1 MIEIRTRPRD
11 SFAERQL
18 TEAGVHPLLA
28 RLFASRGV
36 ESVPLREAAGLLPPA
51 GLLGIDK
58 AATRLADAIEANE
71 RIVVVADYDCDG
83 ATACAVTVRALRLFG
98 ADVGYV
104 VPDRLTM
111 GYGLSIAL
119 VELARQQQAPRLLLT
134 VDNGTNAVE
143 AIAHARAAGIDVV
156 VTDHHLPGAQLPSAN
171 ALVNP
176 NQPGCRF
183 ASKSIAGVGV
193 AFYVMLALRAEL
205 RRRGRFDTRDQPRLD
220 ALLDLV
226 AIGTVAD
233 VVKLDANNRLLVHLG
248 LERIR
253 QVRAQAGV
261 LALIRVAGRDA
272 RRLGSGDI
280 GFAIAP
286 RINAAGRIADM
297 AIGIECLL
305 TDDPT
310 LAFELA
316 LKLDA
321 INAERRELTATMT
334 EQAAFE
340 VETIGAASPHRRS
353 LVVSDASFHAG
364 VIGLIAGRLK
374 DAHHRPTL
382 VFAPVADDRLQGS
395 GRSIEGFHLR
405 DAIDLAAAR
414 APGSVVR
421 FGGHAMAAGLTIE
434 ASKLSDFDVAFESVT
449 SEWLAGRQPG
459 RVIEVDGAVE
469 LAYLQPSVIAM
480 LEAEIWGQAFEAPL
494 FVDDWTVVS
503 QRCLKDKHWKATLER
518 NGQRF
523 EAIAFN
529 RVEPL
534 PSGARM
540 AFRMASNHYQG
551 NITAQLVIE
560 HVLEE

>member
-1 MIEIRTRPRD
+1 MIEIRQRPRD
-11 SFAERQL
+11 AYAERQL
-18 TEAGVHPLLA
+18 SEAGLHPLLA

-36 ESVPLREAAGLLPPA
+36 GSPPPRAAAGLLPPA

-58 AATRLADAIEANE
+58 AARRLADAIERRE

-119 VELARQQQAPRLLLT
+119 VELARAQQSPRLLLT
-134 VDNGTNAVE
+134 VDNGTNAVD
-143 AIAHARAAGIDVV
+143 AIAHAQALGIDVV
-156 VTDHHLPGAQLPSAN
+156 VTDHHLPGPQLPDAT

-193 AFYVMLALRAEL
+193 AFYTMLALRAEL
-205 RRRGRFDTRDQPRLD
+205 RERGRFDAAHQPRLD

-253 QVRAQAGV
+253 QARAQAGV

-297 AIGIECLL
+297 SIGIECLL
-305 TDDPT
+305 TDDPA

-321 INAERRELTATMT
+321 INAERRELTASMT
-334 EQAAFE
+334 EQAAIGVE
-340 VETIGAASPHRRS
+340 VLADAAPDRRS
-353 LVVSDASFHAG
+353 LVVTDASFHAG

-374 DAHHRPTL
+374 DTHHRPTL
-382 VFAPVADDRLQGS
+382 VFAPVADRRLQGS

-405 DAIDLAAAR
+405 DAIDLAAVR

-434 ASKLSDFDVAFESVT
+434 AARYDAFDAAFESVT
-449 SEWLAGRQPG
+449 SEWLAGLRPG
-459 RVIEVDGAVE
+459 RLVDVDGPVELGWLQPAVIE
-469 LAYLQPSVIAM
+469 M
-480 LEAEIWGQAFEAPL
+480 LESEIWGQAFEAPL
-494 FVDDWTVVS
+494 FVDEWTVVS

-518 NGQRF
+518 DGRRF
-523 EAIAFN
+523 DAIAFN
-529 RVEPL
+529 RPEPL
-534 PSGARM
+534 PSRARL

-551 NITAQLVIE
+551 SVTAQLVIE
-560 HVLEE
+560 HVL